1 MAEPLPA
8 FDEVRASARVYAPD
22 FYLSALLAPRAR
34 QPHLI
39 ALAAF
44 LGDVERIAATIQEP
58 AIAEIRLQWWRDT
71 IQAAQSGDKSGHPIA
86 DALGEA
92 IRAHG
97 LPFAEFDGLLDAR
110 ALDLYAD
117 PIPDDAAFTAYL
129 DKADGAAFRLAA
141 RCAGSPRLGVSI
153 VLHASRGYAIT
164 RLIRTLPM
172 FLARGRAAFPGFDTS
187 SASLIEPQLE
197 AWRQQ
202 ARERVALARAIWRQS
217 PREERL
223 ACLPIAVVEPYLRTS
238 ERPGHDPATALTD
251 IEPLTRVW
259 RFWQAHT
266 LGRF

>member
-1 MAEPLPA
+1 MADLMPA
-8 FDEVRASARVYAPD
+8 FDDVRASARAYAPD

-44 LGDVERIAATIQEP
+44 LGDIERIVATIQEP

-71 IQAAQSGDKSGHPIA
+71 IAAAERGDKSGHPVA
-86 DALGEA
+86 DALGLA
-92 IRAHG
+92 VRAHG

-117 PIPDDAAFTAYL
+117 PVPDDATFKAYL
-129 DKADGAAFRLAA
+129 NKADGAAFRLAA
-141 RCAGSPRLGVSI
+141 RCAGSPRWGVSV
-153 VLHASRGYAIT
+153 VLHASRGYGIT
-164 RLIRTLPM
+164 RLIRNLPM
-172 FLARGRAAFPGFDTS
+172 FLARGRAPFPGFDAS
-187 SASLIEPQLE
+187 LASLIQPQLE
-197 AWRQQ
+197 TWRQQ
-202 ARERVALARAIWRQS
+202 ARERIVLARAVWRQS

-223 ACLPIAVVEPYLRTS
+223 ACLPIAVVEPYLRAS

-251 IEPLTRVW
+251 IQPLTRMW
-259 RFWQAHT
+259 RIWQAHA